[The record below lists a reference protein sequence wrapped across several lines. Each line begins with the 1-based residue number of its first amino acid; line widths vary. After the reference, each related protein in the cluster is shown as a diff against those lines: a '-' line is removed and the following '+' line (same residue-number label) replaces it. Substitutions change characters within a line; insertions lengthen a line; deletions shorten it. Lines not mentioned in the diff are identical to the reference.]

1 MGSGG
6 VPRQT
11 ARRPPEVPDEGIPTE
26 PSVSLPPTDP
36 GTEGTKDLG
45 DGARAPRDSEV
56 SMAGH
61 PASQFCPATH
71 QPPL

>member
-1 MGSGG
+1 M
-6 VPRQT
+6 
-11 ARRPPEVPDEGIPTE
+11 PDEGIPTE
-26 PSVSLPPTDP
+26 PLVSLPGSPPPTDP

-71 QPPL
+71 QPLL